1 MRNAERSCSV
11 RAASLTFSPFFPP
24 SPAILASTAMSL
36 SSVGVQ
42 HADLP
47 GAVDAPYRQH
57 ASRAIGRPPP
67 PPTHTAAAAAPQ
79 PPHLQQHWA
88 QHVSTLHTHAHMNS
102 HARHFPLPPPL
113 LHSHSAHGAQPQ
125 QPAAASPSPAPSTRP
140 SLFLL
145 SLRIGDEVDALD
157 EIGYRQWRH
166 AFVLELGH
174 LPGQT
179 VDDSGQVGEYKI
191 RWAGWDAKWDE
202 WVHGGRLAALNS
214 KVLGDTGPEAVSEKE
229 SAWRIGK
236 EWKAARQQG
245 ILTDVA
251 ITFPLPSDERADG
264 SGSSGGVGAASV
276 GRHAR
281 SLSVED
287 HVSAPLMLAHLA
299 LLSVRCPSLL
309 SMFSEDSADDPL
321 VSYQLH
327 PQTDVGAAPTVTVS
341 RVAEEES
348 SLDDDELAV
357 ALPPPT
363 SARMHSEALSS
374 SVGGWRRG
382 RLSTPA
388 GVRAAG
394 NGRLTDGMVT
404 VDSPRSARPSTAD
417 ASTTRAQRMSALTPQ
432 PAPAS
437 LHHHSVSA
445 SSTMSLQSRAVSST
459 AASSSS
465 PRRALNFS
473 DVPAAA
479 SHGRRAKKA
488 SAHVPI
494 NRSRHNLA
502 PATASL
508 SASAPTSP
516 LTQVKSAAEPP
527 TLRAVGDKAKAEEG
541 LESEV
546 RATVAAMTSAVE
558 LVDGIRDQTL
568 EYADSDQ
575 EEADDE
581 SKELDEEK
589 EEKAPRKDD
598 VRGEKEEKHFV
609 PLASS
614 ASSASSSPPTPS
626 TSCPSPSSPLI
637 PVFCVPGIRT
647 YAALRAFV
655 EFVYT
660 DAFDSSVSNKRPAR
674 EAANRA
680 AVASATQRRNNAMA
694 ATQAAVAEAAADILP
709 ARVRQTVVNRL
720 NLLNEPRLRE
730 VGVGGAAGLD
740 GEDSDEERLG
750 LMDAQLDDIDD
761 ELVHAAIAARYRRH
775 LTLQAHAQLQQ
786 IAQVNRPQTSD
797 EPARLAEAEDEA
809 DAEPNPAH
817 VLSMSDLFDL
827 ACIGS
832 RFHFPRLIALC
843 ASQLSSE
850 LSIDNIMQAL
860 RLCVSVGCLGGD
872 EEDILQSIFASSSS
886 SLLPPSSVAPP
897 SSSSLPSHRAHD
909 LSIMLRIAFDFLSF
923 HWDSVMKHDSSVKIL
938 HTLPFPAFSAV
949 VQVKGRSIN
958 SSIGTGRYVPPVVH
972 HPASRLVRDIKQ
984 LYLQR
989 GSPPS
994 SADASSTS
1002 SAASTP
1008 TTSAST
1014 SLLLATTHSPC
1025 DFCILVGDTVHWA
1038 HRSVLAC
1045 RSEYF
1050 RALFS
1055 SRMAETAQS
1064 SITFPLSLQSGE
1076 SIAALL
1082 RYLYY
1087 DDAATLSY
1095 EAALYLLHHCT
1106 DFFGLSCDQLEKA
1119 CERLIMDTVEG
1130 GKDTQPGS
1138 AGSSGVGLVEV
1149 VRMSWRMQKW
1159 PLFERAVKFLD
1170 WKGLEA
1176 LINQPAPLS
1185 FASSSASS
1193 TSASMVAS
1201 VAASVSASP
1210 ALRPHTLASSSVAS
1224 ASAHVA
1230 DEKSND
1236 EAAAASVHTSASATP
1251 PRPSLLPV
1259 DIELVR
1265 AVVSEKATPG
1275 VTMALRGGGSSVKSG
1290 GRAQADGASEEA
1302 SRRDSLSIQG
1312 VGLLRRADRAA
1323 GRGAPDEGEI
1333 EEELMADMDGNAV
1346 DGELEDEEEEEEE
1359 DDDDDDLD
1367 DEVDDE
1373 EVRAGRGGVGRMRGV
1388 PLTFSEQVEQMMR
1401 AHLDR

>member
-1 MRNAERSCSV
+1 MR
-11 RAASLTFSPFFPP
+11 
-24 SPAILASTAMSL
+24 
-36 SSVGVQ
+36 
-42 HADLP
+42 
-47 GAVDAPYRQH
+47 
-57 ASRAIGRPPP
+57 
-67 PPTHTAAAAAPQ
+67 
-79 PPHLQQHWA
+79 A
-88 QHVSTLHTHAHMNS
+88 Q
-102 HARHFPLPPPL
+102 
-113 LHSHSAHGAQPQ
+113 
-125 QPAAASPSPAPSTRP
+125 
-140 SLFLL
+140 
-145 SLRIGDEVDALD
+145 
-157 EIGYRQWRH
+157 
-166 AFVLELGH
+166 
-174 LPGQT
+174 
-179 VDDSGQVGEYKI
+179 
-191 RWAGWDAKWDE
+191 
-202 WVHGGRLAALNS
+202 WVHGGRLAPLNS
-214 KVLGDTGPEAVSEKE
+214 KVLGDTGPEAISEKE

-251 ITFPLPSDERADG
+251 ITFPLPGDERADA
-264 SGSSGGVGAASV
+264 SGGGGGM

-287 HVSAPLMLAHLA
+287 HVTAPLMLAHLA

-309 SMFSEDSADDPL
+309 SMFSEDTTDDPL
-321 VSYQLH
+321 VSYQQH
-327 PQTDVGAAPTVTVS
+327 PHTDVGAVPTVTVS
-341 RVAEEES
+341 RATEEQS
-348 SLDDDELAV
+348 SLDDDEPTV

-363 SARMHSEALSS
+363 SARMHSEALTSTA
-374 SVGGWRRG
+374 GGWRRA

-388 GVRAAG
+388 GGIRAAG
-394 NGRLTDGMVT
+394 SGRLTDGMVT
-404 VDSPRSARPSTAD
+404 VESPRSARPSTAD
-417 ASTTRAQRMSALTPQ
+417 ASTTRGQRPSAGTPQ
-432 PAPAS
+432 PASTS
-437 LHHHSVSA
+437 LHHHSISA
-445 SSTMSLQSRAVSST
+445 STALSLQSRTVTSTVSS
-459 AASSSS
+459 AFSSS
-465 PRRALNFS
+465 PRRALNFANT
-473 DVPAAA
+473 PAAA
-479 SHGRRAKKA
+479 QHSCKPKKA
-488 SAHVPI
+488 NAHVPI
-494 NRSRHNLA
+494 NRSRHHLA
-502 PATASL
+502 PTTASL

-516 LTQVKSAAEPP
+516 LTQLKPCIDPP
-527 TLRAVGDKAKAEEG
+527 VLRAQGEKVREEVV
-541 LESEV
+541 ESEV

-568 EYADSDQ
+568 EFASSDEED

-581 SKELDEEK
+581 SEVGEEK
-589 EEKAPRKDD
+589 EEKVARREDDRK
-598 VRGEKEEKHFV
+598 EKEEKRDEDGQRFM
-609 PLASS
+609 PLTSS
-614 ASSASSSPPTPS
+614 TTSASSSPPTPS
-626 TSCPSPSSPLI
+626 TSCSSPSSPLI

-660 DAFDSSVSNKRPAR
+660 DAFDSSVSNKRPAKQQR
-674 EAANRA
+674 ASKTADVTSSRRRDNAAA
-680 AVASATQRRNNAMA
+680 AAMA
-694 ATQAAVAEAAADILP
+694 AADALP
-709 ARVRQTVVNRL
+709 PRVRQPVANRL
-720 NLLNEPRLRE
+720 NLLNDPRLRE
-730 VGVGGAAGLD
+730 VGVGVGAGGALD

-761 ELVHAAIAARYRRH
+761 ELVHAAIAARYRH
-775 LTLQAHAQLQQ
+775 LLTLQAHAQLQQ
-786 IAQVNRPQTSD
+786 QLSQPNRPQQLD
-797 EPARLAEAEDEA
+797 EQARSTDEDEE
-809 DAEPNPAH
+809 DEVEPNPAH

-850 LSIDNIMQAL
+850 LSIDNIMHAL
-860 RLCVSVGCLGGD
+860 QLCVSVGCLGGD
-872 EEDILQSIFASSSS
+872 EEDILSSIFSSSSS

-949 VQVKGRSIN
+949 VQVKGRSVN
-958 SSIGTGRYVPPVVH
+958 SSLGTGRYVPPVVH

-989 GSPPS
+989 GPPPS
-994 SADASSTS
+994 HGASALSTS
-1002 SAASTP
+1002 SASSTP
-1008 TTSAST
+1008 TTAST

-1025 DFCILVGDTVHWA
+1025 DFCIIVGDTVHWA
-1038 HRSVLAC
+1038 HRSLLAC

-1055 SRMAETAQS
+1055 SRMAETQQS

-1087 DDAATLSY
+1087 DDTATLSY

-1130 GKDTQPGS
+1130 GKDKE
-1138 AGSSGVGLVEV
+1138 AGSSGGSSGGASGVGLVEV

-1185 FASSSASS
+1185 FTSSTA
-1193 TSASMVAS
+1193 TSASASPLSAS
-1201 VAASVSASP
+1201 VTASP
-1210 ALRPHTLASSSVAS
+1210 HLRPHALPS
-1224 ASAHVA
+1224 AGTSAGAHVA

-1236 EAAAASVHTSASATP
+1236 EASGTASVHTSASATP

-1275 VTMALRGGGSSVKSG
+1275 ITMVLRGGGG
-1290 GRAQADGASEEA
+1290 GIKPVDRVQGDIDSEDV
-1302 SRRDSLSIQG
+1302 SRRDSLTVQG
-1312 VGLLRRADRAA
+1312 VGLLRGGGGG
-1323 GRGAPDEGEI
+1323 GRRGVDDEEV
-1333 EEELMADMDGNAV
+1333 EEELMADADGNL
-1346 DGELEDEEEEEEE
+1346 DGELEDEEDEE
-1359 DDDDDDLD
+1359 DDEMDDEDEGDED
-1367 DEVDDE
+1367 DEVGGGGDGD
-1373 EVRAGRGGVGRMRGV
+1373 AGRLRAV
-1388 PLTFSEQVEQMMR
+1388 PLTFSAQIEQMMR
-1401 AHLDR
+1401 AHLER

>member
-1 MRNAERSCSV
+1 MGRKVGRGQIDTQRVALYDRVSHCSPV
-11 RAASLTFSPFFPP
+11 LTRC
-24 SPAILASTAMSL
+24 LL
-36 SSVGVQ
+36 RCVCGCWVLVLVQ
-42 HADLP
+42 
-47 GAVDAPYRQH
+47 
-57 ASRAIGRPPP
+57 
-67 PPTHTAAAAAPQ
+67 
-79 PPHLQQHWA
+79 
-88 QHVSTLHTHAHMNS
+88 
-102 HARHFPLPPPL
+102 
-113 LHSHSAHGAQPQ
+113 
-125 QPAAASPSPAPSTRP
+125 
-140 SLFLL
+140 
-145 SLRIGDEVDALD
+145 
-157 EIGYRQWRH
+157 
-166 AFVLELGH
+166 
-174 LPGQT
+174 
-179 VDDSGQVGEYKI
+179 
-191 RWAGWDAKWDE
+191 
-202 WVHGGRLAALNS
+202 WVHGGRLAPLNS

-251 ITFPLPSDERADG
+251 ITFQLPTEDRANTGGGGGG
-264 SGSSGGVGAASV
+264 SGAAAASTS
-276 GRHAR
+276 RQHAR
-281 SLSVED
+281 SLSMED
-287 HVSAPLMLAHLA
+287 NVTAPLMLAHLA

-309 SMFSEDSADDPL
+309 SMFSDDGADDPL
-321 VSYQLH
+321 VSYQEH
-327 PQTDVGAAPTVTVS
+327 PHTDVGAIPTVTVS
-341 RVAEEES
+341 RAAEEES
-348 SLDDDELAV
+348 SLDDDEPAV
-357 ALPPPT
+357 ALLPPT
-363 SARMHSEALSS
+363 SARMHSEALTS

-388 GVRAAG
+388 GIRAAG
-394 NGRLTDGMVT
+394 NGRMTDGMVT
-404 VDSPRSARPSTAD
+404 VESPHSARPSTAD
-417 ASTTRAQRMSALTPQ
+417 ASTTRGQRAGPSTPQ
-432 PAPAS
+432 PAPAT
-437 LHHHSVSA
+437 LHHHSISA
-445 SSTMSLQSRAVSST
+445 SAALSLQSRA
-459 AASSSS
+459 SSSVSTTAFSAS
-465 PRRALNFS
+465 PRRALNFANT
-473 DVPAAA
+473 PATATTH
-479 SHGRRAKKA
+479 SRRPKKA
-488 SAHVPI
+488 NAHVPI

-516 LTQVKSAAEPP
+516 LTQLKPSIDNEPP
-527 TLRAVGDKAKAEEG
+527 VLRTGSGKVRQQEAV
-541 LESEV
+541 ESEV

-568 EYADSDQ
+568 EFANSDEEAEEGVEDD
-575 EEADDE
+575 EEADE
-581 SKELDEEK
+581 EKGEKAARKEEDRKEK
-589 EEKAPRKDD
+589 EEKRDED
-598 VRGEKEEKHFV
+598 NQRFV
-609 PLASS
+609 ALPSS
-614 ASSASSSPPTPS
+614 TPSISSSPPTPS
-626 TSCPSPSSPLI
+626 TSCPSPSSSLI
-637 PVFCVPGIRT
+637 PVFCVPGLRT
-647 YAALRAFV
+647 YASLRAFV

-660 DAFDSSVSNKRPAR
+660 DAFDSSVSNKRPAKR
-674 EAANRA
+674 QH
-680 AVASATQRRNNAMA
+680 ASKAGDATTNQRRDNAA
-694 ATQAAVAEAAADILP
+694 AAAAAAAAADVLP
-709 ARVRQTVVNRL
+709 PRLRQTVINRL

-730 VGVGGAAGLD
+730 VGVGVGGIAGLD

-750 LMDAQLDDIDD
+750 LMDAQMDGVDD

-775 LTLQAHAQLQQ
+775 LTLQAHTQLQQ
-786 IAQVNRPQTSD
+786 MNQHSRQQQSD
-797 EPARLAEAEDEA
+797 EPSRSTDEEDE
-809 DAEPNPAH
+809 DEVEPNPAH

-850 LSIDNIMQAL
+850 LSIDNIMLAL
-860 RLCVSVGCLGGD
+860 QLCVSVGCLGGD
-872 EEDILQSIFASSSS
+872 EEDILQSIFSSSSS

-958 SSIGTGRYVPPVVH
+958 SSLGTGRYVPPVVH

-989 GSPPS
+989 GPPPS
-994 SADASSTS
+994 HSASASSTS
-1002 SAASTP
+1002 SASSTP
-1008 TTSAST
+1008 TTAST

-1025 DFCILVGDTVHWA
+1025 DFCIIVGDALHWA

-1055 SRMAETAQS
+1055 SRMAETQQS

-1087 DDAATLSY
+1087 DDTATLSY

-1130 GKDTQPGS
+1130 GKDRE
-1138 AGSSGVGLVEV
+1138 AGSGGSTSGVGLVEV

-1185 FASSSASS
+1185 FNSSSASS
-1193 TSASMVAS
+1193 A
-1201 VAASVSASP
+1201 SASP
-1210 ALRPHTLASSSVAS
+1210 LSASVTASPHLRPSALPAVPTSVG
-1224 ASAHVA
+1224 AHVA

-1236 EAAAASVHTSASATP
+1236 EANGAPSVHTSASATP
-1251 PRPSLLPV
+1251 TRPSLLPV

-1275 VTMALRGGGSSVKSG
+1275 ITMAVRGGGGSVKAVDQ
-1290 GRAQADGASEEA
+1290 RAQADNGSEDV

-1312 VGLLRRADRAA
+1312 VGLMRGGGGGGG
-1323 GRGAPDEGEI
+1323 GRGAMGDMEV
-1333 EEELMADMDGNAV
+1333 EEELMADMDGDV
-1346 DGELEDEEEEEEE
+1346 DGELEEDE
-1359 DDDDDDLD
+1359 DDDEDDEDLD
-1367 DEVDDE
+1367 DEDE
-1373 EVRAGRGGVGRMRGV
+1373 GDEDVGGGGGDGGGRLRGL

-1401 AHLDR
+1401 NHLDR